1 MKLMTAEEASELLGV
16 SPRAVMDLARAYV
29 RGNPKGLPG
38 VKVLR
43 EWRFTDLDIA
53 EFVQANR
60 TRPPEPKRKDR
71 IAHRSLKHMN

>member
-1 MKLMTAEEASELLGV
+1 MNLLTPEDAAEVLGI

-29 RGNPKGLPG
+29 MGDPKGLPG

-43 EWRFTDLDIA
+43 QWRFTDLDIA

-71 IAHRSLKHMN
+71 IAHRSLRHMK